1 MVDTDTANNMFSA
14 YGSIFDAA
22 TADNVGVRDRALS
35 VAQLQPGRATVYGA
49 HQAGGMLMQ
58 NLAGMAG
65 MKTAEQQKAETI
77 TSIMKESQGLDP
89 SDPQS
94 AKLLA
99 QKFIQAGLPGI
110 GQKFL
115 ERARTIDMK
124 NQELLLTERGV
135 VVQEERLKMEEK
147 KSESDIKT
155 QESYLKLDWGKFG
168 HTKYKDE
175 EYINLAKGSQELDT
189 AEFEY
194 KQKQDEILNGLREGE
209 LELSKARSLLEA
221 NDFEF
226 RKARALIEDAQWD
239 KDYDLNK
246 LLADANVK
254 HTEAQTEAVKLSNE
268 YYPKAR
274 ELEEA
279 LTQSQIAANTTKV
292 VDDKLWIKDANAN
305 SWHEATTADGKLL
318 SDYETAKGFGIT
330 ADTKRIIDAVWNE
343 YKQKYYTG
351 GSMYED
357 AKWGVPEHL
366 AYDEDTNPNGLKTV
380 PTFQDFAKMS
390 VENGGHGGQVKV
402 VAALQA
408 AYGGEGTYVQH
419 LRDTA
424 VIDRKPN
431 QIIRT
436 DDSGEPF
443 LTEFSVD
450 DLSQTYNISTDILG
464 QTAVFPN
471 GENLDKDSNAQIIAE
486 LESVRGAYPPDS
498 AEYIAWTT
506 KINDFISSFTTPKDE
521 TEAAIN
527 NEQVETDQS
536 EVGGE
541 QKVKE
546 QVVEHGTISSTKTEA
561 AIAQTGISLS
571 EGSWKPVN
579 KFLNSAVM
587 SPNMKKEAKY
597 KEVGGVWYVWSGPDA
612 FEGGIFQTRK

>member
-1 MVDTDTANNMFSA
+1 MADTDTANNMFSA

-115 ERARTIDMK
+115 ERARTIDVK

-135 VVQEERLKMEEK
+135 VVQEERLEMEEK

-254 HTEAQTEAVKLSNE
+254 HTEAQTESVKLSNA
-268 YYPKAR
+268 YFPKAR
-274 ELEEA
+274 GMDEA
-279 LTQSQIAANTTKV
+279 IAEAQIIANTSKV
-292 VDDKLWIKDANAN
+292 VNDVLYVKDKEGTG
-305 SWHEATTADGKLL
+305 WHRATTADGSLL
-318 SDYETAKGFGIT
+318 QDHNTAVEFGIT
-330 ADTKRIIDAVWNE
+330 ADQKRIIDVVWKE
-343 YKQKYYTG
+343 YQQKYYTG
-351 GSMYED
+351 GSLTED
-357 AKWGVPEHL
+357 AQWGVPEHL
-366 AYDEDTNPNGLKTV
+366 AYDAVTNPKGLKTV
-380 PTFQDFAKMS
+380 PTFQEFAKMS
-390 VENGGHGGQVKV
+390 VENGGHGGQLNV
-402 VAALQA
+402 VSALEA
-408 AYGGEGTYVQH
+408 AYGGEGSYAAH
-419 LRDTA
+419 LLATA
-424 VIDRKPN
+424 KLNREPN
-431 QIIRT
+431 QIIIQA
-436 DDSGEPF
+436 DDGETILQNF
-443 LTEFSVD
+443 DVTKISD
-450 DLSQTYNISTDILG
+450 DYKIPVDILNKA
-464 QTAVFPN
+464 AVFPS

-486 LESVRGAYPPDS
+486 LESVRSAYEPDS

-536 EVGGE
+536 EVGEE

-597 KEVGGVWYVWSGPDA
+597 KEVNGIWYVWSGPDTD
-612 FEGGIFQTRK
+612 GGPGRWWL